1 MDRRR
6 ARGQRNRQALIDAA
20 LALFDEQGFDA
31 TTTDQIAARA
41 GVAPRTL
48 FHHFP
53 DKEEI
58 LFDQQSERLESA
70 INVFRTTQGK
80 SLAESLAAVARAIA
94 TAILDQGEVFPA
106 RARLY
111 GQAPALRSR
120 MLSINEKWIDKVTDE
135 VAARYG
141 VDARI
146 DPRPRIAASIVNS
159 TNRATIESWLARG
172 CQDDLTEMIM
182 AANEL
187 LRPTLDLIDATL
199 TEGLSAHGT

>member
-1 MDRRR
+1 MDLRRV
-6 ARGQRNRQALIDAA
+6 RGQRNRQALIDAA
-20 LALFDEQGFDA
+20 LALFEQQGFEE

-58 LFDQQSERLESA
+58 LFDQQSERLEAA
-70 INVFRTTQGK
+70 INVLRTMRDK
-80 SLAESLAAVARAIA
+80 SLAESLTAVAGAVA
-94 TAILDQGEVFPA
+94 TSILDQGEVFPA
-106 RARLY
+106 RARMY
-111 GQAPALRSR
+111 GKAPALRSR

-141 VDARI
+141 VDART

-159 TNRATIESWLARG
+159 TNRATIEAWLARG

-182 AANEL
+182 TSVEL
-187 LRPTLDLIDATL
+187 LRPTLDRVVAELM
-199 TEGLSAHGT
+199 EGLNAHGT